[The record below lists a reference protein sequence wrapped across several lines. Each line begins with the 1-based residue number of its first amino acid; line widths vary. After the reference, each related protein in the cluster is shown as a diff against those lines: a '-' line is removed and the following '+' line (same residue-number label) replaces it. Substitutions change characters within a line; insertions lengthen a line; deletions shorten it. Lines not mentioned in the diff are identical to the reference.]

1 MGNVR
6 RPKSRRLL
14 PVNFRLRLRLL
25 EDDAGSAFLKLE
37 MSSISFN
44 VFESSIV
51 STSSRWWAESSG
63 TVG

>member
-6 RPKSRRLL
+6 RPKSKRLL

-44 VFESSIV
+44 VFEPSIV
-51 STSSRWWAESSG
+51 STSSRW
-63 TVG
+63 